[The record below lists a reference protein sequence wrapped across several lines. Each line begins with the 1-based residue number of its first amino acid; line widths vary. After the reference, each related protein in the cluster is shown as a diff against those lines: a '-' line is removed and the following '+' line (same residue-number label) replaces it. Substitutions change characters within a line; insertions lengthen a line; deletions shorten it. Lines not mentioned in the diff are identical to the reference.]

1 MTFHIG
7 PYFEAF
13 VNWLKT
19 NFQGFFD
26 AFANIIAAS
35 IGFFETVLATPHP
48 LVIIIIMA
56 AIAWWACGLKK
67 WGLMVFTVLGLSLIW
82 LMELWGLTMQT
93 LALVLSSTI
102 LALLIGIP
110 VGIACGQSARAEKVI
125 RPILDFMQT
134 MPAFVY
140 LIPAVLFFSLGKV
153 PGSVATVI
161 FAMPPCVRLTTLG
174 LRQVPPELLEASNS
188 FGATAWQQL
197 FKVQLPMALPSI
209 LAGINQTIMMA
220 LSMVVIAAMIGAGG
234 LGGIVLRGI
243 TQMKIGLGFEG
254 GIAIV
259 VLAMYLDRTT
269 HALGTRSALTVEEE

>member
-7 PYFEAF
+7 QYFESF
-13 VNWLKT
+13 INWLKT
-19 NFQGFFD
+19 SFE
-26 AFANIIAAS
+26 
-35 IGFFETVLATPHP
+35 GFFEAFATIIGQAISLFENVLAAPMP
-48 LVIIIIMA
+48 IIVILLMA
-56 AIAWWACGLKK
+56 ALAWWACGWRK
-67 WGLMVFTVLGLSLIW
+67 WGLMVFTLIGMSLIW
-82 LMELWGLTMQT
+82 LMELWVPTMKT
-93 LALVLSSTI
+93 LALVLSSTV
-102 LALLIGIP
+102 LALLIGVPI
-110 VGIACGQSARAEKVI
+110 GIACGRSARAERAV

-174 LRQVPPELLEASNS
+174 LQQVPKEVIEASES

-209 LAGINQTIMMA
+209 LAGINQTIMLA
-220 LSMVVIAAMIGAGG
+220 LSMVVVAAMIGAGG
-234 LGGIVLRGI
+234 LGEIVLQGI

-259 VLAMYLDRTT
+259 VLAMYLDRVT
-269 HALGTRSALTVEEE
+269 HALGSKTSRIVD